1 MHSDVNDRNDP
12 KFRLCRAVMAFCILL
27 QLLALATVMV
37 VESRRSGSESTFES
51 PKLPGMPE
59 RQYR

>member
-1 MHSDVNDRNDP
+1 
-12 KFRLCRAVMAFCILL
+12 MAFCILL
-27 QLLALATVMV
+27 QLLALATAMV
-37 VESRRSGSESTFES
+37 VEARRSGSESTFES